1 MLSSI
6 SSISRFVQPLR
17 WLSALIAFFLVV
29 LPAEAD
35 TVVRRISFA
44 SRSDGQ
50 GLVIR
55 VHTDQVVSA
64 YSEPRMG
71 DGHSL
76 EIMLFNAKLAPNYKI
91 DSPFLPIRDV
101 SVESR
106 NGHLLFSFAI
116 EDQISVDAAAYPDNL
131 SSDLLVGLTTLGP
144 PMDAVVAADLNA
156 TSSQTSSARL
166 GSANEE
172 PARVTV
178 RAPETAQSGPSEPL
192 RPRSTPVTGERWQL
206 DTIVID
212 AGHGGHD
219 PGAVAN
225 GVREK
230 DLNLKVALKLGRYL
244 EDLLKVNVIYTR
256 TDDRFVELHERGHIA
271 NQAGAKLFISI
282 HANSFPKKPQVR
294 GVETYF
300 LGMHKTD
307 EARDVIERENSVVK
321 LESNPNQYEEFFQNS
336 ILRSLALSA
345 NMRMSEKLAANV
357 NEEFV
362 ERARRPSR
370 GVKQAGFIVLWAAS
384 MPAILVEMGYVT
396 NRFEA
401 AYLNSEQGQD
411 YLASAIYRAVRDYK
425 AEYEKGLELAT
436 SR

>member
-1 MLSSI
+1 MAPVRL
-6 SSISRFVQPLR
+6 
-17 WLSALIAFFLVV
+17 WLPALIGLFLVV
-29 LPAEAD
+29 LPAHAD
-35 TVVRRISFA
+35 AVVRRISFA

-50 GLVIR
+50 GMVIR
-55 VHTDQVVSA
+55 VHADQAISA

-91 DSPFLPIRDV
+91 DSPFLPIRGV
-101 SVESR
+101 KVETR
-106 NGHLLFSFAI
+106 NGHLLFSFTI
-116 EDQISVDAAAYPDNL
+116 DDQVSVDAAAYPDNR
-131 SSDLLVGLTTLGP
+131 SSDLLVGLTTLSRP
-144 PMDAVVAADLNA
+144 VEVVVAADLNTTGTPNSA
-156 TSSQTSSARL
+156 ARL

-172 PARVTV
+172 PAPAVT
-178 RAPETAQSGPSEPL
+178 PSGPSEPP
-192 RPRSTPVTGERWQL
+192 RPRTSPMTGERWQL

-212 AGHGGHD
+212 PGHGGHD

-230 DLNLKVALKLGRYL
+230 DLNLKVALKLGQYL
-244 EDLLKVNVIYTR
+244 EDLLKVNVVYTR

-300 LGMHKTD
+300 LGMHKSD

-321 LESNPNQYEEFFQNS
+321 LESNPSQYDEFFQNS

-345 NMRMSEKLAANV
+345 NMRMSEKLAAKV
-357 NEEFV
+357 NHEFV

-384 MPAILVEMGYVT
+384 MPAILVEMGYIT

-425 AEYEKGLELAT
+425 ADYEKGLELAT